1 MDLFNWR
8 HFIESLKEDID
19 IVEILY
25 LLHKHI
31 EPMAKAPISQ
41 ELCAVPICQELPRNG
56 INES

>member
-41 ELCAVPICQELPRNG
+41 ELCAVPICQELPKKWY
-56 INES
+56 